1 MEAVSLPAESRRFSY
16 ASVRVPP
23 TEQRRRDALGQC
35 QGRRLRSVPAD
46 LLDQGAE
53 KRKEHGSKG
62 SRVFRDPEDASRV
75 WVVFD
80 WEVEDYEKFIADPEV
95 PAIFQEAGLQG
106 PPVKAEAAGQYDS

>member
-1 MEAVSLPAESRRFSY
+1 MILATANVADFDRFLQTFS
-16 ASVRVPP
+16 
-23 TEQRRRDALGQC
+23 TK
-35 QGRRLRSVPAD
+35 
-46 LLDQGAE
+46 GAE

-62 SRVFRDPEDASRV
+62 SRVFRDPEDAGRV

-80 WEVEDYEKFIADPEV
+80 WEMQDYERFIADPEV